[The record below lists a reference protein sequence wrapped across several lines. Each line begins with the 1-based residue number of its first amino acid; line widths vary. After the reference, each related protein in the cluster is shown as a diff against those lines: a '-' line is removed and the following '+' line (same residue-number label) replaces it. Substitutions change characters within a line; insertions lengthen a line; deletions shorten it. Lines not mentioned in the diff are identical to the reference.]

1 MQTSMHASSN
11 KTCQK
16 LSSVI
21 RYDWK
26 ASDHTKVRR
35 IGRGKHS
42 EGPCELHED
51 TVKVLEAT
59 LVCSLVHLS
68 FFLPRR

>member
-1 MQTSMHASSN
+1 M
-11 KTCQK
+11 
-16 LSSVI
+16 I

-35 IGRGKHS
+35 IGLGKHS

-51 TVKVLEAT
+51 TVKAPEAT